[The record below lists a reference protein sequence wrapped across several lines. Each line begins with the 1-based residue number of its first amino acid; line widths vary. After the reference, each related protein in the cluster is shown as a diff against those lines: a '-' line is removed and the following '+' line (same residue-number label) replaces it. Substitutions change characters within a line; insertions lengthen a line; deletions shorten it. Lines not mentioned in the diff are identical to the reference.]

1 MQKEI
6 LKEIRKSNDLLE
18 IMNHKLNLVLH
29 KLKKLLGEVF
39 P

>member
-18 IMNHKLNLVLH
+18 IMNYKLNLVLH